1 MPRLYN
7 KLPAAA
13 WAAGFNLGEGHDH
26 RHTAGYRR
34 TPQVLPVAQ
43 AAALEAEE
51 RLALPR
57 LAKSEIRFLTSWLP
71 QVGQMT
77 SAMAAGLWTSF
88 SNGLPHAAQS
98 NS

>member
-34 TPQVLPVAQ
+34 TPQVLPVEQ

-51 RLALPR
+51 RLALLR
-57 LAKSEIRFLTSWLP
+57 LAKSESFFLTSRLP
-71 QVGQMT
+71 QVGHVT
-77 SAMAAGLWTSF
+77 SAMAAELRTSF